1 MQARSQR
8 GTQALLWL
16 LDRRAANLSE
26 CFAGLRW
33 ESPFQDL
40 PDVTGPQSGTRKA
53 NED

>member
-16 LDRRAANLSE
+16 LGRRAANRS
-26 CFAGLRW
+26 AGLRW
-33 ESPFQDL
+33 ESPFQEL
-40 PDVTGPQSGTRKA
+40 PDVTGPQSGTLTA